1 MKKEIISAVLAAL
14 IAAGSALGV
23 AVRTTDKPVDDK
35 PTYTACIVYDDVEY
49 TMSLDEW
56 DAVFRTVMTEAGGE
70 PYIGQQA
77 VAQCILNTCKLTGK
91 RPIEVIKSYKYACGN
106 KAPTESVK
114 RACIDVFKYGV
125 RVLPETVTMFYSPQN
140 MPDGTSHDHEAQI
153 YSTTIGGH
161 KFFVEVKKADIYV
174 HRKAGVE

>member
-23 AVRTTDKPVDDK
+23 ALKTTDKPVANK
-35 PTYTACIVYDDVEY
+35 PTYTSVHIVYDDVEY

-70 PYIGQQA
+70 PYVGQQA
-77 VAQCILNTCKLTGK
+77 VAQCILNTCKLTGM

-114 RACIDVFKYGV
+114 LACIDVFKYGV
-125 RVLPETVTMFYSPQN
+125 RVLPETVTMFYSPANMQN
-140 MPDGTSHDHEAQI
+140 GTSRDHEAQI

-161 KFFVEVKKADIYV
+161 KFFVERRNKTNGMGKGIV
-174 HRKAGVE
+174 

>member
-14 IAAGSALGV
+14 IAAGGALGISLK
-23 AVRTTDKPVDDK
+23 TTDKTVDEK
-35 PTYTACIVYDDVEY
+35 PTYTAVPIVYDDVEY
-49 TMSLDEW
+49 TMSIDEW
-56 DAVFRTVMTEAGGE
+56 DAVLRTVMTEAGGE

-91 RPIEVIKSYKYACGN
+91 RPIEVIKSYKYACVN

-125 RVLPETVTMFYSPQN
+125 RVLDDDVTMFYSPAN
-140 MPDGTSHDHEAQI
+140 MPNGTSKDHEAQI

-161 KFFVEVKKADIYV
+161 RFFAE
-174 HRKAGVE
+174 R

>member
-1 MKKEIISAVLAAL
+1 MRNKIIAAVLAAAMAL
-14 IAAGSALGV
+14 CVSGLAQRDGQAA
-23 AVRTTDKPVDDK
+23 
-35 PTYTACIVYDDVEY
+35 PTYTAVPIVYDDVEY
-49 TMSLDEW
+49 TMSAAEW
-56 DAVFRTVMTEAGGE
+56 DAVFRAVMTEAGGE

-114 RACIDVFKYGV
+114 KAVISVFKHGE
-125 RVLPETVTMFYSPQN
+125 RVLDDNVTMFYSPAN
-140 MPDGTSHDHEAQI
+140 MPYGTSHDHDAQI

-161 KFFVEVKKADIYV
+161 RFFAE
-174 HRKAGVE
+174 R